1 MLDPQKIGNEITKR
15 ILEAVEEVSDE
26 SSFNEKLDEIVKEFI
41 NEASISNVG
50 PDDGPGFMYP
60 NYDAYKNA
68 SKRDNKNLFDTGWEL
83 VSYLLDDELEQKL
96 DAPTYPNG
104 PVNSVSFFPAGDIGV
119 TTPNNQLDIYGPEAY
134 TKWKKHVMNMLKS
147 LGWELTQSKQQ
158 ERFTKK
164 LAVAGAK
171 DIKKQNEEDDAKHTT
186 DVIDLEEAL
195 SPIEKH
201 RRALKQAKLK
211 PLTQKKKER
220 TARAKKSSK
229 QLFVRAKKQAYNT
242 IYDRLRQKLY
252 PESTSKTDLSLQQK
266 KKLEVKMKSKG
277 AVVQKLATKVILP
290 QIKQKLYGEELMNEI
305 PYSDLK
311 KIDNYA
317 DSQFNPIDIVITD
330 RHFFD
335 RLQDPRNQ
343 KEISSAELIGFFKR
357 LAKKKKQFIEFL
369 QKYNQIVATDNRT
382 KINIPFMQSANKAI
396 AKTVMR
402 KDNFR
407 SSNPSFTFEQLASGM
422 TLRDIAEK
430 HGVDFEEL
438 KKEAEKG
445 VQVEMEHTS
454 DEDVAYNIAKDH
466 LFEDPKY
473 YTKLAKMEETIK
485 VEEEILTLP
494 DSLGVPRN
502 KMPQIKSDLMGDYI
516 NYINDMGV
524 RITKKKLPISTLKNT
539 QGQLSKDKIQG
550 LLKGAGRQSLEK
562 PFIVSSDN
570 YILDGHHRANALYN
584 IDDRYKASVIQVNL
598 PIKKLI
604 QVTHDFDKVKYKA
617 IDELSQLTGD
627 IEFYI
632 EDTPYA
638 GILENE
644 FIGKE
649 NVNILESAGLSL
661 NESVYSNEEI
671 ILEESKD
678 IFSEMIIQQTLGIL
692 SESGALPGVVGVPL
706 GIADKVVGEFVKK
719 VLQPLNVVRVDS
731 VVGLGSTRA
740 ILKKLPTAKK
750 ISGDLDLLAI
760 AKTDSRATVGAL
772 ADWAKKRNYDYQ
784 IAFGNIFSVAYP
796 YGDNKYQVDL
806 MIAQPSEDDAVY
818 SYMRKFKYFSDEDPN
833 QSGDFIIKG
842 AHRSE
847 LAKTVVKAMGLSAA
861 ESGFKQFKWNN
872 KFSSINPIADKLES
886 SAARFKDKDKK
897 EQTLELVDLLRN
909 RIKDISKLKKELV
922 DADELLKDRYPSAL
936 FRKYPKAYDLM
947 VDMLFDKE
955 NTPETWEKVL
965 DRKFKVSNAIE
976 RMNKFEDVL
985 KIVQELLKKRL
996 ITPRAVLGVFTEMKK
1011 NFDTGK
1017 AAARWNR
1024 TLEEYIESYF
1034 PFLKNRW

>member
-1 MLDPQKIGNEITKR
+1 MLDPQKIGKEITKR
-15 ILEAVEEVSDE
+15 ILEAIEEVSDE
-26 SSFNEKLDEIVKEFI
+26 SSFNEKLDEIVKEFV

-60 NYDAYKNA
+60 NYEAYKNA

-96 DAPTYPNG
+96 EAPTYPNG

-119 TTPNNQLDIYGPEAY
+119 TTPTNQEDIYGARAY
-134 TKWKKHVMNMLKS
+134 NKWKKHVMDMLKS
-147 LGWELTQSKQQ
+147 LGWEIKLSKQQ
-158 ERFTKK
+158 ERLMKK
-164 LAVAGAK
+164 LSVDGAK
-171 DIKKQNEEDDAKHTT
+171 SIKNQPVKDRTKGTQKA
-186 DVIDLEEAL
+186 IDLEE
-195 SPIEKH
+195 
-201 RRALKQAKLK
+201 
-211 PLTQKKKER
+211 
-220 TARAKKSSK
+220 
-229 QLFVRAKKQAYNT
+229 
-242 IYDRLRQKLY
+242 
-252 PESTSKTDLSLQQK
+252 SL
-266 KKLEVKMKSKG
+266 
-277 AVVQKLATKVILP
+277 I
-290 QIKQKLYGEELMNEI
+290 NEI

-382 KINIPFMQSANKAI
+382 KINIPFMQLANKAI

-402 KDNFR
+402 KDNFK
-407 SSNPSFTFEQLASGM
+407 SSNPSFTFEGEDYNRVKFYESFYKNLVPSGF
-422 TLRDIAEK
+422 T
-430 HGVDFEEL
+430 VDSE
-438 KKEAEKG
+438 G
-445 VQVEMEHTS
+445 
-454 DEDVAYNIAKDH
+454 DVIKI
-466 LFEDPKY
+466 
-473 YTKLAKMEETIK
+473 KLPNKIN
-485 VEEEILTLP
+485 EEILTLP

-627 IEFYI
+627 IQFYI

-671 ILEESKD
+671 ILEESQD
-678 IFSEMIIQQTLGIL
+678 LFSEMIIQQTLGIL

-872 KFSSINPIADKLES
+872 KFSSIDPIADKLEK
-886 SAARFKDKDKK
+886 SAARFRDKDKQ
-897 EQTLELVDLLRN
+897 EQTLGLVDLLRN

-985 KIVQELLKKRL
+985 KIVQQLLKKRL
-996 ITPRAVLGVFTEMKK
+996 ITPRAVLGVFSEMKK

-1017 AAARWNR
+1017 AAAKWNR